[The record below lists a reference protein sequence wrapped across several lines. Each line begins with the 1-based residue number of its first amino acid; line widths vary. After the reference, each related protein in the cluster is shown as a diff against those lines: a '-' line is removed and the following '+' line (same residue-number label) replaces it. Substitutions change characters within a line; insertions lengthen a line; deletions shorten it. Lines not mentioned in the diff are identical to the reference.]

1 MTYDDLQDPIHRKF
15 IDGLV
20 QSDVAVLSGEWG
32 AIAPNFTGTFDSEL
46 AIKSEEPFEG
56 MSHAEIYSQV
66 RGIQSD
72 EINAIADVWRALA
85 GRSSDAATTF
95 AAVAQAAIGEKWQ
108 GAAATKAARGIA
120 AFSSGFADL
129 PLAMQMTANGLDLLE
144 ARLAEAKANVPPPQ
158 QSAAADPGSF
168 NPFERD
174 SGWKTQYDRETEL
187 EEQVRTAMITQYRP
201 GARVIDSQTPVLPV
215 PENPIAGYAISHS
228 SDQAR
233 ADTSGQS
240 SGGPNALHNG
250 PTGTSPPPL
259 DSVVD
264 TAQHGDVP
272 AGTSPAAAV
281 PSGIPNS
288 AVSAGPTPAGP
299 TFDDPS
305 RTRPTT
311 LDDPLATA
319 RTDSPTD
326 RSRRST
332 GNPTTPGPARD
343 SDRNGVPLAAGPIA
357 GIPTSAGAPDT
368 RSSTPSSVPAGRHG
382 MPGMGGMA
390 PGTARGKGDDDEH
403 KIPSY
408 LIDVDNGNKLI
419 GKIEKVSPPVLGA

>member
-20 QSDVAVLSGEWG
+20 QSDIDVLSGEWG
-32 AIAPNFTGTFDSEL
+32 SIAPRFTGAFDSEL
-46 AIKSEEPFEG
+46 AIKAEEPFEG

-66 RGIQSD
+66 RGIQSN
-72 EINAIADVWRALA
+72 EVNAIADVWRALA
-85 GRSSDAATTF
+85 GRSAEAATTF

-108 GAAATKAARGIA
+108 GASATKAARGIA

-201 GARVIDSQTPVLPV
+201 GVRVIDSQTPVLPV

-228 SDQAR
+228 SDR
-233 ADTSGQS
+233 SSTTNSGLS
-240 SGGPNALHNG
+240 SGGPNLPTAPNNG
-250 PTGTSPPPL
+250 QIGTPSEQPDPTGTQ
-259 DSVVD
+259 
-264 TAQHGDVP
+264 TGP
-272 AGTSPAAAV
+272 ASTSPAAAV
-281 PSGIPNS
+281 PSVIPSS
-288 AVSAGPTPAGP
+288 AVPAGP
-299 TFDDPS
+299 ASDDPS

-311 LDDPLATA
+311 LDDPLATT

-326 RSRRST
+326 RNRRST

-343 SDRNGVPLAAGPIA
+343 SDRNGVPLAAAPIA
-357 GIPTSAGAPDT
+357 GLPTSAGGPDT
-368 RSSTPSSVPAGRHG
+368 RSSTPSGVPAGRHG

-390 PGTARGKGDDDEH
+390 PGATRGKGDDDEH